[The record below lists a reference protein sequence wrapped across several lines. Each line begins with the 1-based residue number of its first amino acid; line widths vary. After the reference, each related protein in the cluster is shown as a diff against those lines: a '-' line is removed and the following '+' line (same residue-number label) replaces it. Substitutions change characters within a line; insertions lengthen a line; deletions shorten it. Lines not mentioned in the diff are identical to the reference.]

1 MTKVSVL
8 GSGMMGSAL
17 TRALLKGGHDVM
29 VFDLDDEKMA
39 PLIADGAKCASDS
52 LDLITF
58 GDVLIPSLP
67 SYKGLQGFLGTEGV
81 LAALKGKTLV
91 QLSSGSPTT
100 VTEFSEFIAGSGV
113 KYLEGRIKNYPKDV
127 GNPGSKIIFSGD
139 EDVFAGVKPIMGA
152 LAEHLEFVSP
162 QLEAV
167 SALDQGVVTAS
178 YGQIWGMMLAGRLCQ
193 AYGVSPLK
201 LLELVQETSPLNMED
216 LEATGYPD
224 LVAGKFR
231 NDLDTATITTWRDA
245 ADMTLD
251 TIRAAGLDDSVFQ
264 GIQTL
269 MRDAE
274 KKGFGDR
281 AIHAIADEMDA

>member
-1 MTKVSVL
+1 ML

-29 VFDLDDEKMA
+29 VFDLDDAKMA
-39 PLIADGAKCASDS
+39 PLVADGAKAASDS
-52 LDLITF
+52 VELSAY
-58 GDVLIPSLP
+58 GDVLVPSLP

-81 LAALKGKTLV
+81 LPALQGKTVV

-100 VTEFSEFIAGSGV
+100 VQEFGKFIAESGV

-139 EDVFAGVKPIMGA
+139 EDVYVEVRPVLAA
-152 LAEHLEFVSP
+152 LAEHLVFVSP

-167 SALDQGVVTAS
+167 SALDQAVVTAS

-193 AYGVSPLK
+193 AYGVPPLELLK
-201 LLELVQETSPLNMED
+201 LVRETSPLNLED

-224 LVAGKFR
+224 LAAGKFR
-231 NDLDTATITTWRDA
+231 NDLDTATITTWRDS
-245 ADMTLD
+245 ADMVLD

-269 MRDAE
+269 MRNAE

-281 AIHAIADEMDA
+281 AIHAMADEMDA

>member
-17 TRALLKGGHDVM
+17 TRALLNGGHDVM
-29 VFDLDDEKMA
+29 VFDLDESKMA
-39 PLIADGAKCASDS
+39 PLVADGAKAASDS
-52 LDLITF
+52 LELSAY
-58 GDVLIPSLP
+58 GEVLIPSLP

-81 LAALKGKTLV
+81 LSALQGKTIV

-100 VTEFSEFIAGSGV
+100 VQEFGKFIAASGV

-139 EDVFAGVKPIMGA
+139 EDVYTEVQLVLAA
-152 LAEHLEFVSP
+152 LAEHLVFVSS

-167 SALDQGVVTAS
+167 SALDQAVVTAS

-193 AYGVSPLK
+193 AYGVPPLK
-201 LLELVQETSPLNMED
+201 LLELVRETSPLNLDD
-216 LEATGYPD
+216 LEKTGYPD
-224 LVAGKFR
+224 LTAGKFR
-231 NDLDTATITTWRDA
+231 NDLDTATITTWRDS

-269 MRDAE
+269 MRNAE

-281 AIHAIADEMDA
+281 GIHAMADEMDV